1 MVDNHELYGMFI
13 KPSKKW
19 RNLEGNDQIM
29 VPYTYYRL
37 CESYRDESGIDVRW
51 EELLRIMSAQQ
62 RVTMVAEQANGRLL
76 KVRRSSNPEAKLQEI
91 QKALGITPD
100 PVCSVK
106 SVWLREPPS
115 GKDPPSKSG
124 GWHLTNCN
132 VG

>member
-1 MVDNHELYGMFI
+1 MELVDNHELYGMFI

-76 KVRRSSNPEAKLQEI
+76 KVRRSS
-91 QKALGITPD
+91 ITPD